1 MIEIKSLKFEKTR
14 KFSKIFLKYIN
25 SKTPTLNS
33 INLKTKNYFFDNE
46 KREIIQNIIKNQY
59 KNFEISSEVQKNI
72 KLLND
77 KNTYTVTTGHQLNIF
92 TGPLYVIYK
101 IITTIN
107 LAERLNKTYKN
118 KYFIPIYWMASEDHD
133 FDEIKSFS
141 LFGKNYDWDIKS
153 SGAVGNLEPRGIKKI
168 LDKLPEKLPLFE
180 RAYLKQTPLSS
191 SVLDYMNELFGK
203 YGLIV
208 LDPNHKKLKKMFTGI
223 IQDDIINNSIKKLNS
238 DSSKK
243 PLVNVRKINFFYMKK
258 NLRERI
264 IKEENKY
271 KINNT
276 SLTFSE
282 KEIIKEIKTNPQSFS
297 PNVIM
302 RCLYQQ
308 LILPNLVYVG
318 GPSEVE
324 YWLEFEKFFKHYDIL
339 FPIIVPR
346 NFALIIQNKIQTKLK
361 QLNIQFDDLFKEKP
375 ELERL
380 ILKNQS
386 NKTFELKKERI
397 KIEKEMDNI
406 LKKSEIIEK
415 SISGKILALRKKIIN
430 EINAIEKKMIKEEK
444 KNHQKS
450 LDKLN
455 KIYSKLFP
463 DKVLQERKENFL
475 NYHLSDKNFIQ
486 NLVNNFDPL
495 KFYFNI
501 ISKQQ

>member
-14 KFSKIFLKYIN
+14 KFSKNFLDYIN
-25 SKTPTLNS
+25 TKTPTLNS
-33 INLKTKNYFFDNE
+33 INFKTKNYLFGNE
-46 KREIIQNIIKNQY
+46 KRKIIQNTIKNQY
-59 KNFEISSEVQKNI
+59 KNFEVSSEVQKNI
-72 KLLND
+72 KLLDN

-118 KYFIPIYWMASEDHD
+118 KNFIPVYWMASEDHD
-133 FDEIKSFS
+133 FDEIKSFY
-141 LFGKNYDWDIKS
+141 LFGKNYSWDIKS
-153 SGAVGNLEPRGIKKI
+153 SGAVGNLEPKEIQKI
-168 LDKLPEKLPLFE
+168 LKKLPEKLPLFE
-180 RAYLKQTPLSS
+180 RAYLKQTTLSH
-191 SVLDYMNELFGK
+191 SVMDYMNELFGK

-208 LDPNHKKLKKMFTGI
+208 LDPNHKKLKKMFTDI
-223 IQDDIINNSIKKLNS
+223 IQDDIINNSIKKINS

-243 PLVNVRKINFFYMKK
+243 TLVNVRRINFFYLKK
-258 NLRERI
+258 KLRERI

-282 KEIIKEIKTNPQSFS
+282 KEMVKEIKTKPESFS

-308 LILPNLVYVG
+308 LILPNLAYVG

-324 YWLEFEKFFKHYDIL
+324 YWLEFQKFFKHYNIL

-346 NFALIIQNKIQTKLK
+346 NFALIIQDKIKSKLK
-361 QLNIQFDDLFKEKP
+361 QLNIKFDDLFKEKP
-375 ELERL
+375 ELEKL

-386 NKTFELKKERI
+386 KNTFELKRERI
-397 KIEKEMDNI
+397 KIEKEIDNI
-406 LKKSEIIEK
+406 LKKSETIEK
-415 SISGKILALRKKIIN
+415 SINGKILALRKKTIN
-430 EINAIEKKMIKEEK
+430 EINAIEKRMIKEEK

-450 LDKLN
+450 LDELN

-463 DKVLQERKENFL
+463 DKILQERKENFL
-475 NYHLSDKNFIQ
+475 NYHLSDENFIQ
-486 NLVNNFDPL
+486 NLVDNFNPL
-495 KFYFNI
+495 KFDFNI
-501 ISKQQ
+501 ISKK